1 MTIFVCDVE
10 ADGPC
15 PGLYSMVSFG
25 LCRVDED
32 MSKPVTFG
40 SGVLFPTGHR
50 HILEASAISGVS
62 KEEQL
67 QGAPSCAV
75 MEAAVKWVKENSPD
89 GFSVFVSDNNGFDWQ
104 FWNYY
109 CHLYC
114 LENPFGFSSRRI
126 GDFWS
131 GQRDNWKDQNKWKSL
146 RKTKHDHNPVND
158 AIGNAEALSVM
169 LTGMLTG
176 RELW

>member
-25 LCRVDED
+25 LCRVDKD

-40 SGVLFPTGHR
+40 SGVLCPVGVR
-50 HILEASAISGVS
+50 HVPAALEVSGVTRNQ
-62 KEEQL
+62 QL
-67 QGAPSCAV
+67 AGQHPHLIMDNAIR
-75 MEAAVKWVKENSPD
+75 WVGENSPD

-126 GDFWS
+126 GDFYAGYRNNWRDQS
-131 GQRDNWKDQNKWKSL
+131 GWKKL

-158 AIGNAEALSVM
+158 AIGNAEALSEM
-169 LTGMLTG
+169 LKEGN
-176 RELW
+176 LW